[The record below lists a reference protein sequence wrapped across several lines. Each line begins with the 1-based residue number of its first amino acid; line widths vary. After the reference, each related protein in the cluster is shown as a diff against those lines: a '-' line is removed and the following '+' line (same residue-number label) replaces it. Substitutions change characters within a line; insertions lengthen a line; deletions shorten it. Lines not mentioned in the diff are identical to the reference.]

1 MTDYDDR
8 LFPGFETPE
17 LPADLPPIVLARAHA
32 ALRTPALRPELWSR
46 IRGSRGLRLL
56 WAASVAAL
64 CVANLALGGWMT
76 TNPETEPP
84 LSTVAGLVPEPEI
97 EQIIDLPPL
106 RFAAGVAPGIRGA
119 LQPNSA
125 ETENPS

>member
-1 MTDYDDR
+1 MTGNDDR
-8 LFPGFETPE
+8 IFRGLETPE
-17 LPADLPPIVLARAHA
+17 LPTDLPPIVLARAHA
-32 ALRTPALRPELWSR
+32 ALCTPALRPELWSR

-84 LSTVAGLVPEPEI
+84 LSTVAGLVTEPEI

-106 RFAAGVAPGIRGA
+106 RIAAVGPSGIRGE
-119 LQPNSA
+119 LQPKGA